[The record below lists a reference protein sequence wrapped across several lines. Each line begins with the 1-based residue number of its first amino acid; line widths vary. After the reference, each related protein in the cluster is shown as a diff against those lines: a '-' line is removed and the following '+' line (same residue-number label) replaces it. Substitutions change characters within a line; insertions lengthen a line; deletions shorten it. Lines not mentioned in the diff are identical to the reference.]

1 LTLFKEILSEAI
13 IMEKVELAI
22 MFSGGTDSLALYA
35 LASLGHHPGLPR
47 PRNIHLL
54 HMLNGMSRFHE
65 FPRQRFDTARSILAK
80 QVPIAD
86 MQSPESTMKLP
97 GAQMVELDMG
107 RLFQGLWLD
116 RYEELMP
123 RYNNKNLVC
132 VACKVAMHARAI
144 IYCMENFVPHLV
156 AGYARR
162 QEYYPEQTPVFMNK
176 IAAFSECFGIRTH
189 FPVYEDLEDETI
201 TRHILED
208 FGLPSTGGGER
219 KCLFCQTLTT
229 ATAKEIGSYLDD
241 MLPLVQKYVEL
252 RQAGRVKEA
261 ADCFPPGNSKMIMR
275 RTKEIF

>member
-1 LTLFKEILSEAI
+1 MDK
-13 IMEKVELAI
+13 MELAI

-47 PRNIHLL
+47 PRHIHLL

-65 FPRQRFDTARSILAK
+65 FPRERFEIARQILEK
-80 QVPIAD
+80 QVSRVN
-86 MQSPESTMKLP
+86 MQSPGSSLQLP
-97 GAQMVELDMG
+97 ETVMVELDMG

-123 RYNNKNLVC
+123 RYNGKNLVC

-162 QEYYPEQTPVFMNK
+162 QEYYPEQTTVFMTK
-176 IAAFSECFGIRTH
+176 IAEFSSGFGIRTH
-189 FPVYEDLEDETI
+189 FPLYEELEDETV

-208 FGLPSTGGGER
+208 YGLPSTGGGER

-229 ATAKEIGSYLDD
+229 ATEEDIGSYLDD
-241 MLPLVQKYVEL
+241 MLPLVRKYIEF
-252 RQAGRVKEA
+252 RQAGRLKEA
-261 ADCFPPGNSKMIMR
+261 AGCFPPGNA
-275 RTKEIF
+275 EIIRETLEKKKIN